1 MEEKPVLAVTM
12 GDPAGVGAEVIV
24 GAYEA
29 GRRDADLLVVGD
41 AAVVRT
47 AVEVTDADVDVRS
60 VSDVADARFEVGTL
74 DVLDLTPVEDHE
86 WGVLSKEYGVASLAY
101 VERAIDLAV
110 DGDVDG
116 IVTAPINKQATRMAG
131 SEHAGHT
138 GLLADRTGVDDYS
151 MMLIESGLRVT
162 HVSTHV
168 PLREACDLVTTE
180 NVLDTIRVTREG
192 LLDLGLSEPHIA
204 VAGLNPH
211 ASDGGLLGDEER
223 TEIEPAVERAR
234 EEGIN
239 VEGPES
245 PDTVYVQAARGMYDC
260 VVSMYHDEGHIP
272 IKMLGFSEG
281 GEVSGVNMTI
291 GLPIVR
297 TSVDHGTAFDIAGE
311 GIASPRSM
319 VDAIEAAAA
328 AVENRRARGTNPTD
342 HSR

>member
-1 MEEKPVLAVTM
+1 MDQKPLLAVTM

-24 GAYEA
+24 GAYDA
-29 GRRDADLLVVGD
+29 GHEDADLLVVGD
-41 AAVVRT
+41 AAVVEK
-47 AVEVTDADVDVRS
+47 AVEITDIDVDVRS
-60 VSDVADARFEVGTL
+60 VSDVTDARFEVGTL
-74 DVLDLTPVEDHE
+74 DVLDLNPIEDHD
-86 WGVLSKEYGVASLAY
+86 WGVLREEYGTASLAY

-138 GLLADRTGVDDYS
+138 GLLASRTGVENYS
-151 MMLIESGLRVT
+151 MMLVEGDLRVT

-180 NVLDTIRVTREG
+180 NVLDTIRVTQEG
-192 LLDLGLSEPHIA
+192 LLDLGLSEPRIA

-223 TEIEPAVERAR
+223 SEIEPAVSNAR
-234 EEGIN
+234 EEGID
-239 VEGPES
+239 VDGPES
-245 PDTVYVQAARGMYDC
+245 PDTIYVQAARGAYDC

-291 GLPIVR
+291 GLPIIR

-319 VDAIEAAAA
+319 EDAIDVATA
-328 AVENRRARGTNPTD
+328 AVRNRRARDTHGV
-342 HSR
+342 

>member
-47 AVEVTDADVDVRS
+47 AVQVTDADVGVRS

-74 DVLDLTPVEDHE
+74 DVLDMTPVEDHE
-86 WGVLSKEYGVASLAY
+86 WGVLREEYGAASLGY

-138 GLLADRTGVDDYS
+138 GLLANRTGVDDYS

-234 EEGIN
+234 EEGID

-245 PDTVYVQAARGMYDC
+245 PDTVYVQAARGTYDC

-328 AVENRRARGTNPTD
+328 AVENRRARGT
-342 HSR
+342 

>member
-1 MEEKPVLAVTM
+1 MDGKPLLAVTM
-12 GDPAGVGAEVIV
+12 GDPAGVGAEVIA
-24 GAYEA
+24 GAYDT
-29 GRRDADLLVVGD
+29 GRENADLLVVGD
-41 AAVVRT
+41 ADVVET
-47 AVEVTDADVDVRS
+47 AVEITDVDVDVRA
-60 VSDVADARFEVGTL
+60 VSDVTDARFEVGTL
-74 DVLDLTPVEDHE
+74 DVLDLNRIENHE
-86 WGVLSKEYGVASLAY
+86 WGDLREEYGTASLAY
-101 VERAIDLAV
+101 VERAIDLAI

-138 GLLADRTGVDDYS
+138 GLLASRTGVEDYS
-151 MMLIESGLRVT
+151 MMLVEGDLRVT

-192 LLDLGLSEPHIA
+192 LLDLGLSEPRIA

-223 TEIEPAVERAR
+223 SEIEPAVSNAR
-234 EEGIN
+234 EEGID

-245 PDTVYVQAARGMYDC
+245 PDTIYVQAARGAYDC

-281 GEVSGVNMTI
+281 GEVSGVNMTV

-319 VDAIEAAAA
+319 EDAIEVATT
-328 AVENRRARGTNPTD
+328 AVRNRRARGTQGE
-342 HSR
+342 

>member
-1 MEEKPVLAVTM
+1 MEEKSVLAVTM

-24 GAYEA
+24 GAYHTGHE
-29 GRRDADLLVVGD
+29 DADLLVVGD
-41 AAVVRT
+41 AAVVRK
-47 AVEVTDADVDVRS
+47 AVEVTGADVDVRS
-60 VSDVADARFEVGTL
+60 VSDVTDARFEVGTL
-74 DVLDLTPVEDHE
+74 DVLNLNPIESHE
-86 WGVLSKEYGVASLAY
+86 WGILRKENGVASLAY

-138 GLLADRTGVDDYS
+138 GLLASRTGVDDYS
-151 MMLIESGLRVT
+151 MMLIESDLRVT

-192 LLDLGLSEPHIA
+192 LLDLGLSEPRIA

-234 EEGIN
+234 EEGID

-245 PDTVYVQAARGMYDC
+245 PDTIYVQAARGRYDC

-319 VDAIEAAAA
+319 EDAIEAATK
-328 AVENRRARGTNPTD
+328 AVENRRTRGN
-342 HSR
+342 HRV